1 MRELDISGLPGIW
14 FRDAKVKRLA
24 IASDHAGYDLK
35 NHLRSKLEDL
45 GQVMRDLGPESNASV
60 DYPDFAH
67 TLCRLVEKGEADFG
81 ILICGSGTGM
91 TITANKHPKIRAANC
106 WNTEIAQLARAHNNA
121 NVLCLPARL
130 ISAAEAVAILKT
142 FISTTFEA
150 GRHEQRVAKIVES

>member
-1 MRELDISGLPGIW
+1 MPDY
-14 FRDAKVKRLA
+14 RLA

-35 NHLRSKLEDL
+35 NHLLAELKDL
-45 GQVMRDLGPESNASV
+45 GQATRDLGPENDASV

-67 TLCRLVEKGEADFG
+67 RLCQLVEEGEADIG
-81 ILICGSGTGM
+81 VLICGSGTGM

-106 WNTEIAQLARAHNNA
+106 WNTEIAQLARAHNDA
-121 NVLCLPARL
+121 NVLCLPARF

-150 GRHEQRVAKIVES
+150 GRHEQRVTKITRSER

>member
-1 MRELDISGLPGIW
+1 MPNY
-14 FRDAKVKRLA
+14 RLV

-35 NHLRSKLEDL
+35 NQLLAELENW
-45 GQVMRDLGPESNASV
+45 GQATRDLGPDNNASV

-67 TLCRLVEKGEADFG
+67 MLCKLVEMGEADLG

-106 WNTEIAQLARAHNNA
+106 WNMEIAQLARAHNDA
-121 NVLCLPARL
+121 NVLCLPARF

-142 FISTTFEA
+142 FLSTNFEA
-150 GRHEQRVAKIVES
+150 GRHEQRVAKIVSRL

>member
-1 MRELDISGLPGIW
+1 MPNY
-14 FRDAKVKRLA
+14 RLA

-35 NHLRSKLEDL
+35 KHLLAELEDL
-45 GQVMRDLGPESNASV
+45 GQVTRDLGPEHSASV

-67 TLCRLVEKGEADFG
+67 KLCLLVEKGDVDLG

-106 WNTEIAQLARAHNNA
+106 WNTEIAQLARAHNDA
-121 NVLCLPARL
+121 NVLCLPARF

-142 FISTTFEA
+142 FLSTTFEA
-150 GRHEQRVAKIVES
+150 GRHEQRVAKMVTS